1 MIGWKQAY
9 NLRRTCIVLVKLEI
23 PDGEKIVRVRK
34 FGLTQNFYR
43 CERARVLD
51 ITTLD
56 GTEHGRKA
64 VSLRDADFFYEVG
77 KEVYA
82 RRDRFLGRHPG
93 IHFFA
98 SKEEAQRYE
107 Y

>member
-23 PDGEKIVRVRK
+23 PDTEKIVRVRK

-43 CERARVLD
+43 CSRARVLD

-56 GTEHGRKA
+56 GGQRGRVA
-64 VSLRDADFFYEVG
+64 VSLRDPDFRYEVG

-82 RRDRFLGRHPG
+82 LRDPFIGRHPG

-98 SKEEAQRYE
+98 SKDEALKYE